1 MSEGMAW
8 IAGGW
13 LLAFAGFNG
22 ALYVAF
28 RKRTRAE
35 RRFLKEGASADVD
48 PIQAAWWLGASWVS
62 PDAQRESYA
71 VEVAV
76 RLLIAAGDAEV
87 DERGRVT
94 LTPGPSRSR
103 ADPVLAAL
111 VAAMRRHGS
120 VTVLQLRTEPRFA
133 RFRTVLESRRAPLRG
148 RFGNYRV
155 PVVTAAFMVAFGMAI
170 HAMVGR
176 HGVPGL
182 PGQDDPQAPGYWSVL
197 WIPVWAVL
205 AAFAA
210 LWPPA
215 MSRPWPR
222 FTHRC
227 RAALSQALADES
239 TQNQARVARAVY
251 PAPRRRQ
258 GKTGAGR
265 RRPSRA
271 PRSGKGPGDIGDDI
285 GDPADV
291 DTSHGGGDS
300 GGGD

>member
-22 ALYVAF
+22 ALFVSF

-35 RRFLKEGASADVD
+35 RRFLKESDGTDVD
-48 PIQAAWWLGASWVS
+48 PIQAAWWLGTSSGEAA
-62 PDAQRESYA
+62 AQQESYA

-120 VTVLQLRTEPRFA
+120 VTVLQLRTEPRFT
-133 RFRTVLESRRAPLRG
+133 RFRTVLESRRAPLR
-148 RFGNYRV
+148 RWFGNYRV
-155 PVVTAAFMVAFGMAI
+155 PAVTAGFTVAIGIAM
-170 HAMVGR
+170 HAMIER

-182 PGQDDPQAPGYWSVL
+182 PDQDPGYWTFL

-205 AAFAA
+205 AALAA
-210 LWPPA
+210 LWPPET
-215 MSRPWPR
+215 SRPWPR
-222 FTHRC
+222 FTPRC
-227 RAALSQALADES
+227 RAALSQALVGES
-239 TQNQARVARAVY
+239 TQNRDWVSRAVY
-251 PAPRRRQ
+251 PAPRGRQ
-258 GKTGAGR
+258 GKPGAGR

-271 PRSGKGPGDIGDDI
+271 PHSGKGPGDI

-291 DTSHGGGDS
+291 DTSHDGGDSGGDS